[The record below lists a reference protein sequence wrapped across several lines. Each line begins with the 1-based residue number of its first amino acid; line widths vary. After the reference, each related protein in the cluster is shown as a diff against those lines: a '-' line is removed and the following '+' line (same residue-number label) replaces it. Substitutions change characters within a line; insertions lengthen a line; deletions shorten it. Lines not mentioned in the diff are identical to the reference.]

1 MRYRILVAALLSA
14 CIVLPVEA
22 RKKKKKED
30 EASQPVM
37 VVQQVPVPV
46 TMNVPAGAATVTNP
60 EIPKSIIF
68 GGEKIDIDDYD
79 KVERLDRELTAM
91 MYTHG
96 NTLLQLKRANR
107 YFPQLGKI
115 LEKNGIPRDLLY
127 LACIESMLN
136 PTAVSPAKAAGL
148 WQFMPETGR
157 QYGLEVNDYVDE
169 RMDPVKATEAACR
182 YLKQSH
188 NKYGNW
194 ESAAA
199 AYNAGQG
206 RISRDL
212 NSQGQTTAFDLWLP
226 EETMRYMF
234 RLLATKLIMENP
246 EQYGFQ
252 LSEHQL
258 YPELEYRAVEVKGPI
273 NDWVQWAKDN
283 GTSYYMVRRH
293 NPWIRNKSLPN
304 TNGKTYK
311 VLIPTEES
319 MKRK

>member
-1 MRYRILVAALLSA
+1 MKYRIWIVALLSA
-14 CIVLPVEA
+14 CVIMPAHA
-22 RKKKKKED
+22 RKKKKED
-30 EASQPVM
+30 DKSATV

-46 TMNVPAGAATVTNP
+46 TINVPAGVAIVTNP
-60 EIPKSIIF
+60 DIPQSITF
-68 GGEKIDIDDYD
+68 GGEVINIDDYD
-79 KVERLDRELTAM
+79 KVERLDRELTSL

-96 NTLLQLKRANR
+96 NTLLQMKRANR
-107 YFPQLGKI
+107 YFDQLGEI
-115 LEKNGIPRDLLY
+115 LEKNGVPRDLLY
-127 LACIESMLN
+127 LACIESTLN

-157 QYGLEVNDYVDE
+157 QYGLEVNEYVDE
-169 RMDPVKATEAACR
+169 RMDPVKATEAACK

-206 RISRDL
+206 RISREL
-212 NSQGQTTAFDLWLP
+212 TAQGQETAFDLWLP

-246 EQYGFQ
+246 EQYGFKLRQ
-252 LSEHQL
+252 DQM
-258 YPELEYRAVEVKGPI
+258 YPALEYRTVEVKGPV
-273 NDWVQWAKDN
+273 NDWAQWAKEN
-283 GTSYYMVRRH
+283 GTSYYLVRRH

-304 TNGKTYK
+304 SSGKTYK
-311 VLIPTEES
+311 VLIPTKES
-319 MKRK
+319 MERK

>member
-1 MRYRILVAALLSA
+1 MKYRIWVATLLCA
-14 CIVLPVEA
+14 CIVLPAEA
-22 RKKKKKED
+22 RKKKKKDD
-30 EASQPVM
+30 EGNQPVM
-37 VVQQVPVPV
+37 VVQKVPVPV
-46 TMNVPAGAATVTNP
+46 TINASVGTAITTNP
-60 EIPKSIIF
+60 EIPRSITF
-68 GGEKIDIDDYD
+68 GGEKIKIDDYD
-79 KVERLDRELTAM
+79 KVERLDRELTSL

-107 YFPQLGKI
+107 YFAQLGEI
-115 LEKNGIPRDLLY
+115 LDKNGVPRDLLY

-136 PTAVSPAKAAGL
+136 PTAISPAKAAGL
-148 WQFMPETGR
+148 WQFMPDTGR
-157 QYGLEVNDYVDE
+157 QYGLEVNEYVDE

-188 NKYGNW
+188 SKYGNW

-206 RISRDL
+206 RISREL
-212 NSQGQTTAFDLWLP
+212 SNQGQNTAFDLWLP

-246 EQYGFQ
+246 EHYGFQ
-252 LSEHQL
+252 LRNDQK
-258 YPELEYRAVEVKGPI
+258 YPELDYRVVEVKGPV
-273 NDWVQWAKDN
+273 NDWAKWAKDN

-311 VLIPTEES
+311 VLIPTDES